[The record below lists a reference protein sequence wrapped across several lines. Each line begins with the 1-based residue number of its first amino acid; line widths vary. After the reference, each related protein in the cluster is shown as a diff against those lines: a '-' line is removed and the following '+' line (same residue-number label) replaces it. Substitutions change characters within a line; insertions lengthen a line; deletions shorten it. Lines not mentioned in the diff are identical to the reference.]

1 MTNVER
7 TIFIPILLFIVIA
20 LALAPAA
27 EGLGET
33 TSIYDE
39 FGNRYSSLEEALESS
54 PPGATIFVEGGVHRG
69 GLVID
74 RPVRLMGIDS
84 PVIDSGYRGSVIT
97 IIDTANVTI
106 KGFRIERSGRVYS
119 TEDSGVKIVNST
131 GVEILENVFDDVFFG
146 ILVKNSRDVEI
157 VGNSITGIEEY
168 YLSDRM
174 HGIYNWYSYG
184 ISIINNTFRYV
195 KDGVYNDHNYDTV
208 IANNTFRYGRYG
220 VHLMYSDRYL
230 IEGNDISGFI
240 AGMALMYSENVT
252 VRYNRIHGNRVGG
265 IGEGLFIPETDNILI
280 EHNWIVGNVVG
291 INIRY
296 TPYTPGKY
304 SIIRFNVIAYN
315 YVGLHVDTDSEAEV
329 YGNDFIENVQEI
341 RYIGYTKSRIKWYSE
356 ELGIGNYW
364 SGAQIFD
371 SDGDGLA
378 DIPYTLVD
386 PLYRFIREHRELS
399 VYYLS
404 PVYEVLDIVFTY
416 SYESPLQG
424 LIEDPYP
431 LREPYNIDRLDLVIY
446 IENLPYTLV
455 LTIIPVYIVY
465 RGVYRARGKRG

>member
-1 MTNVER
+1 MTNIR
-7 TIFIPILLFIVIA
+7 YTLPIPILLFIA
-20 LALAPAA
+20 LILTQPID
-27 EGLGET
+27 GLVGNS
-33 TSIYDE
+33 SIYDDL
-39 FGNRYSSLEEALESS
+39 GNRYSSFGEAVREAS
-54 PPGATIFVEGGVHRG
+54 PGSTIYVVGGVHRG
-69 GLVID
+69 GIVIDKPLSLVGMD
-74 RPVRLMGIDS
+74 RPVLDG
-84 PVIDSGYRGSVIT
+84 GYNGSV
-97 IIDTANVTI
+97 VTI
-106 KGFRIERSGRVYS
+106 ENARNVSIIGFRNERSGRVYS
-119 TEDSGVKIVNST
+119 TEDSGIKIINSS
-131 GVEILENVFDDVFFG
+131 GVVIRDNVFDDVFFG
-146 ILVKNSRDVEI
+146 ILVKDSRGVEI

-174 HGIYNWYSYG
+174 HGIYNWYSYN

-220 VHLMYSDRYL
+220 VHLMYSDRFV

-240 AGMALMYSENVT
+240 AGMALMYSENLT
-252 VRYNRIHGNRVGG
+252 VRFNRIHGNRVGG

-356 ELGIGNYW
+356 ELRIGNYW
-364 SGAQIFD
+364 SGVKAFD
-371 SDGDGLA
+371 SDGDGLV
-378 DIPYTLVD
+378 DVPYTLVD

-404 PVYEVLDIVFTY
+404 PVYEVLDIVFKY

-431 LREPYNIDRLDLVIY
+431 LREPYNIDRLDLILY

-455 LTIIPVYIVY
+455 LTLIPIYIVY